1 MVSYTALTQKL
12 HSADSLFTILL
23 PIALDQSTL
32 DLRLWGRYSKR
43 ELKSLTLSSL
53 FALISH
59 CLRFNLASAV
69 AIRLVNSVPVPAACP
84 RHQFP

>member
-12 HSADSLFTILL
+12 QSGDTLFTILL
-23 PIALDQSTL
+23 PLASDPSTF

-53 FALISH
+53 YDLISH

-84 RHQFP
+84 RRQLL